1 MLKKLRMDLMGR
13 KLELIR
19 WGPRGKTSKIS
30 SEWKSRAYWSN
41 VRVVSIGGEGGTSFI
56 EGSFIE

>member
-1 MLKKLRMDLMGR
+1 MGL

-30 SEWKSRAYWSN
+30 SEWKGRAYWSN

-56 EGSFIE
+56 EGNFIE